1 MTSFGCENGMK
12 VIVRSGGLRRKDI
25 TRNSK
30 LRNKMTTLLTNE
42 IVHTCC
48 LAISCSIWGGDG
60 GEGGGGVEERE
71 RNPGPGNNLT
81 KKRSE
86 WRFFFSC
93 HFQCQIL
100 VLKSL
105 RT

>member
-12 VIVRSGGLRRKDI
+12 VIVMSGSLRRKDI
-25 TRNSK
+25 TCNSK

-48 LAISCSIWGGDG
+48 LAISCSIWGGNG

-71 RNPGPGNNLT
+71 RKPGPVNNLT
-81 KKRSE
+81 KKAFFL
-86 WRFFFSC
+86 RFQIII
-93 HFQCQIL
+93 FQKGNRLSVI
-100 VLKSL
+100 
-105 RT
+105 